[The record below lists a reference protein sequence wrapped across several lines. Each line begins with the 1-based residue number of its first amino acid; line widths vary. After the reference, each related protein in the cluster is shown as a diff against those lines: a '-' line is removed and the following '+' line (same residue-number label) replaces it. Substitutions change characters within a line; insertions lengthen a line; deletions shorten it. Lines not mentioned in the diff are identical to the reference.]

1 MNNIGIIGCGVVG
14 GSIYNAFKRVINIVR
29 YDKYNN
35 LYENFDPIL
44 STDAVFLAVPT
55 PFNQDSNEIDLSALK
70 ESLHKLNSKC
80 YKGIVIIKS
89 TVPPLTMERLVAEYK
104 HLTLCYNPEFLRER
118 TASEDFISQKVVVIS
133 SDFMDG
139 NTYKEIKDL
148 YKRILDENAEYY
160 WFSFR
165 EAEMLKI
172 SQNTILASRVAVA
185 NIVYDACEELG
196 VNYDKIKQVGF
207 DKFEVIGKH
216 MTQVPGPDGNRGFGG
231 KCLPKDIAGFNSI
244 FKSEVIEEIINY
256 NKTKI

>member
-14 GSIYNAFKRVINIVR
+14 GSIYNAFKRVINIAR
-29 YDKYNN
+29 YDKYDERYNTFN
-35 LYENFDPIL
+35 EIL
-44 STDAVFLAVPT
+44 HTDLVFIAVPT
-55 PFNQDSNEIDLSALK
+55 PFDSDSNKIDLSALK
-70 ESLHKLNSKC
+70 ECLHKLNSDC
-80 YKGIVIIKS
+80 YKGIVAIKS
-89 TVPPLTMERLVAEYK
+89 TVPPLTMENLVDEYK
-104 HLTLCYNPEFLRER
+104 NLTLSYNPEFLRER
-118 TASEDFISQKVVVIS
+118 TACEDFISQKIVVIS

-185 NIVYDACEELG
+185 NIVYDACGELG

-207 DKFEVIGKH
+207 DKFEVIGQH

-231 KCLPKDIAGFNSI
+231 KCLPKDIAGFNSV
-244 FKSEVIEEIINY
+244 FKSEVIQQIINY
-256 NKTKI
+256 NETK